1 MGFFA
6 GCLWTLHFRLFA
18 TVRSW
23 TLHSLDNLSI
33 FLYSFF
39 RLDMYI
45 RIGNVST
52 GIVHEQILTIP
63 VRGMQK
69 SGFWSVIPLHFGK
82 YRKKLSVRYTQNCVS
97 HPSPRIT
104 MKKVFTV

>member
-1 MGFFA
+1 MGFFLLA
-6 GCLWTLHFRLFA
+6 VCGHFISACSLLS
-18 TVRSW
+18 VRG
-23 TLHSLDNLSI
+23 HFIPLDNLSI

-45 RIGNVST
+45 RIGNFST

-97 HPSPRIT
+97 HPSPG
-104 MKKVFTV
+104 